1 MENKT
6 LMKCGHVANGKTFD
20 GKPICV
26 ICNCVEAAETKP
38 NPDGRKAKCYWCG
51 KEVESSFNL
60 PFFKFRP
67 EQEYDSYYCGCGGWD
82 K

>member
-1 MENKT
+1 MKKY
-6 LMKCGHVANGKTFD
+6 LMKCGHVANSETTD
-20 GKPICV
+20 GKPFCV
-26 ICNCVEAAETKP
+26 VCGCYDLADNQPILRN
-38 NPDGRKAKCYWCG
+38 RKAKCYWCE

-82 K
+82 